1 MQLGRRNWQEC
12 KTDKTEEMR
21 QGQRKHLE
29 ALARVLFGSSPE
41 VAPYLPSSL
50 LARVLFFLLLQI
62 SLKTIRMT
70 ADIDIL
76 LLRLTRCPLKSHQ
89 ADSA

>member
-21 QGQRKHLE
+21 QGKRKHLE
-29 ALARVLFGSSPE
+29 PLARVLLGSSPE

-62 SLKTIRMT
+62 SLKTSRMT
-70 ADIDIL
+70 ANTGIL
-76 LLRLTRCPLKSHQ
+76 LLRLTRCPLKSHR
-89 ADSA
+89 ADST